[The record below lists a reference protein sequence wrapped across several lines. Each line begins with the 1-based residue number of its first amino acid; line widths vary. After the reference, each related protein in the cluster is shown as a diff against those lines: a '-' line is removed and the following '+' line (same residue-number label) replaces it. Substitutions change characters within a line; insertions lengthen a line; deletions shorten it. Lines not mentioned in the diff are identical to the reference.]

1 VIDAPPAAQTEPAGP
16 AAPRRSPRLRGG
28 VDLGGTNIQAVV
40 TRGQAKVVGRARRET
55 PRRGDPSV
63 VVSEIAQA
71 VREAMEAAGA
81 DANSLRAVGV
91 GSPGAVDP
99 EAGTV
104 TRVGNVAG
112 LDAPF
117 PLADELARELG
128 RPVRVA
134 NDVTAA
140 VEAERRFGAGRAY
153 GSFLGVFWGTGIGA
167 GLVLDGRTWSGR
179 GAAGEL
185 GHVVAKPG
193 GRRCACGLRGCV
205 EAYAGR
211 AALEQRARILA
222 RKRKTVLFDLMEKR
236 GRDRLTSGIWHGALE
251 AGDDVANELL
261 ERAVE
266 ALGIGIGSAL
276 NLLDVEA
283 VVLGG
288 GLGDRLGQPW
298 LDRIERATQKHLFG
312 RPPDFRLA
320 ELGDLGGAIGASLIA
335 P

>member
-1 VIDAPPAAQTEPAGP
+1 VNQEATATQPGIPTPAASRG
-16 AAPRRSPRLRGG
+16 SPRLRGG

-40 TRGQAKVVGRARRET
+40 TRGRAKVLGRARRET
-55 PRRGDPSV
+55 PRTGGPEAV
-63 VVSEIAQA
+63 ISEIAQA
-71 VREAMEAAGA
+71 IREAVEGAGA
-81 DANSLRAVGV
+81 DADALRAVGV

-104 TRVGNVAG
+104 ARVGNVAG
-112 LDAPF
+112 LDSPF

-153 GSFLGVFWGTGIGA
+153 GSFLGVFWGTGIGG
-167 GLVLDGRTWSGR
+167 GLVLDNRTWSGR
-179 GAAGEL
+179 GSAGEL
-185 GHVVAKPG
+185 GHVVANPG

-211 AALEQRARILA
+211 AALEDRARSLA
-222 RKRKTVLFDLMEKR
+222 RRRKTVLFDLMRKR
-236 GRDRLTSGIWHGALE
+236 NRDRLTSGVWFAALE
-251 AGDDVANELL
+251 EGDDVARELL
-261 ERAVE
+261 ERAVD
-266 ALGIGIGSAL
+266 ALGVGLGSAL

-283 VVLGG
+283 VILGG

-298 LDRIERATQKHLFG
+298 LDRIEQATHKHLFG
-312 RPPDFRLA
+312 KPPEFRLA
-320 ELGDLGGAIGASLIA
+320 ELGDLGGAIGASLMA